1 MEQKKKNPKPKQSA
15 ETPRWPQEVVLE
27 IYIYGYAE
35 CVHIRTKMFLWKENG
50 IFWRWNTEPLVPTR
64 LSSSV
69 VSVTCCCHTRTLT
82 IYKLNT
88 TWHSFIAWQIVSLC
102 SSFLLI
108 AKKGPFFL
116 QTLSTWWVG
125 FFLFFP
131 FYTLIIFH
139 SSPVYSFWRRF
150 IFFYFSPSLM
160 ANRCSEGDRTDSE
173 RRKTWCPLF

>member
-1 MEQKKKNPKPKQSA
+1 MASGSGARN
-15 ETPRWPQEVVLE
+15 

-35 CVHIRTKMFLWKENG
+35 CVHIRTKMFLWKENC
-50 IFWRWNTEPLVPTR
+50 IFGRWNTEPLVPTR
-64 LSSSV
+64 FSSSA

-88 TWHSFIAWQIVSLC
+88 TWRSFTAWQIVSLC

-125 FFLFFP
+125 FFPFFLFH
-131 FYTLIIFH
+131 TLIIFH

-150 IFFYFSPSLM
+150 FFCFVLFFPPSLM
-160 ANRCSEGDRTDSE
+160 VNRCLKGVGADRE
-173 RRKTWCPLF
+173 RRKTWCPSF